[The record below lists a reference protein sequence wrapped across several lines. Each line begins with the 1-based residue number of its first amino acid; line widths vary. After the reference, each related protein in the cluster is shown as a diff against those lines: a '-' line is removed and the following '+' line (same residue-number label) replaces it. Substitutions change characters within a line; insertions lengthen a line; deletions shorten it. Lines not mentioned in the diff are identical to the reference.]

1 MFSSLDC
8 FSGEKCGDI
17 ECRLILC
24 KNERKFDG
32 FMFKSLGGLLQK
44 RRRSPRFL
52 GQEST
57 SMISF
62 VMLFVPKVV
71 LKILFRSDC

>member
-1 MFSSLDC
+1 MFFSLDC

-17 ECRLILC
+17 ECRRILC
-24 KNERKFDG
+24 KNERQFDG
-32 FMFKSLGGLLQK
+32 FMLKSLGGLLQ

-57 SMISF
+57 LMISF
-62 VMLFVPKVV
+62 GMFVPKVV

>member
-1 MFSSLDC
+1 MFFSLDC

-17 ECRLILC
+17 ECRRILC
-24 KNERKFDG
+24 KNERQFDE
-32 FMFKSLGGLLQK
+32 FMLKSLGGLLQ
-44 RRRSPRFL
+44 RRQSLRFL

-57 SMISF
+57 MMISF
-62 VMLFVPKVV
+62 GMFVPKVV